1 MRPGVEGA
9 TRNAQYRVAPTSI
22 TPLAIHLSTVLGKKL
37 PSGIEKL
44 GKNKE
49 NFVLG
54 YRLVVKQA
62 KSGQGVSG
70 HANKQAHIRMLPDA
84 QYQQAEVRAF
94 YDMLCSRQKPEC
106 FSKRDSLGTSQG
118 RRAIKLRSPALA

>member
-1 MRPGVEGA
+1 MRPGVECA

-70 HANKQAHIRMLPDA
+70 HANKQA
-84 QYQQAEVRAF
+84 EVRAF
-94 YDMLCSRQKPEC
+94 YDMLYNRQKPEAT
-106 FSKRDSLGTSQG
+106 FIRIRNTYFYS
-118 RRAIKLRSPALA
+118 

>member
-22 TPLAIHLSTVLGKKL
+22 TPLAIHLGTVLGKKL
-37 PSGIEKL
+37 PSGIEKQ
-44 GKNKE
+44 GNI
-49 NFVLG
+49 VLV

-84 QYQQAEVRAF
+84 QSQQAKVRAF
-94 YDMLCSRQKPEC
+94 YDMLYNRQKPEC

-118 RRAIKLRSPALA
+118 RRAIRLRSSALA